1 MMTIEPQTYSDQIE
15 ITIKFK
21 TRVFN
26 NNKSKPVELTEQRI
40 RQRVQTVLYPLNTI
54 DKNFEISFKKMC

>member
-1 MMTIEPQTYSDQIE
+1 MTIEPQTFSDQIE

-40 RQRVQTVLYPLNTI
+40 RQRVQTVLYPLNSI

>member
-1 MMTIEPQTYSDQIE
+1 MIEPQTYSPELE

-26 NNKSKPVELTEQRI
+26 NNKSKPVELTEQRV
-40 RQRVQTVLYPLNTI
+40 RQRIQTVLYPLSSI
-54 DKNFEISFKKMC
+54 DKNFEISFKNLC